1 MKNILYFAVLLL
13 FSCNPC
19 DKNKKIVAELIK
31 NKKKLPEL
39 LANDLMVYDT
49 NVILNKN
56 EYIKKMNVSG
66 SFNGKKIIDTLYC
79 VGDTVFLS
87 FTYISDIH
95 KIINFKY
102 LGNSKYKITNGK
114 VSFIEIYLSE
124 SQAKNNMKW
133 SDFYFWILK
142 NNRKEAESLNEK
154 LDNNDSTYKEI
165 LKKQYQLYTEAQK
178 LENKNP

>member
-19 DKNKKIVAELIK
+19 DNNKKIVVELIK

-39 LANDLMVYDT
+39 LANDLIVYNT

-56 EYIKKMNVSG
+56 EYIKKMNG
-66 SFNGKKIIDTLYC
+66 KDFFNAKKIIDTLYC
-79 VGDTVFLS
+79 FGDTVFLS
-87 FTYISDIH
+87 YTHISDID
-95 KIINFKY
+95 KILDFKH
-102 LGNSKYKITNGK
+102 LENNKYKITSGK

-142 NNRKEAESLNEK
+142 NNRKESESLRKK